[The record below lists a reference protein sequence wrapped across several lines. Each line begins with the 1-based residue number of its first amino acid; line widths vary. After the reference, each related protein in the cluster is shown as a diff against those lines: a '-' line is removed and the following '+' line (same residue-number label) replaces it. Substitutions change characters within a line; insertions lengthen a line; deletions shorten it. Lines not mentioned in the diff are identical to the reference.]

1 MNIRIIILEARTR
14 AIDMA
19 FFTSIR
25 LQTTARQGSIQYM
38 KSFNIFASQ
47 PQTQRSR
54 SQVLLDHSGL
64 LGRHFVLLSCLF

>member
-38 KSFNIFASQ
+38 KSFNI
-47 PQTQRSR
+47 
-54 SQVLLDHSGL
+54 L
-64 LGRHFVLLSCLF
+64 LLSHRLKDLVLRYF